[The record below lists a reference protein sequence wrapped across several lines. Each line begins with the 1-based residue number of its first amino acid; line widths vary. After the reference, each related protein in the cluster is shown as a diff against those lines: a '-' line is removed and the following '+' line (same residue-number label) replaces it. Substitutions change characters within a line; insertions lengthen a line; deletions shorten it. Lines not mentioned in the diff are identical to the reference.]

1 LKIMTDE
8 VIIRTLGLTKD
19 FKTLRAVND
28 LNLEVKKGQTY
39 GFLGPNGAGKSTTIR
54 MLTGF
59 MTPTAGSIELMGMDM
74 LKNPCSVR
82 ERMGIVPDQFGFYPL
97 MTADEHLKFYG
108 DLYGMNPKD
117 RDDNI
122 DKLIPMVGLDERR
135 EAKLGEYSHGMK
147 QRLAIAQALLNDPDL
162 LFLDEP
168 TTGLD
173 PQGSYETRQL
183 IKKLSQGGLTIFVS
197 SHILPEIQEIASH
210 VGIINRGILIKQD
223 TIDNIMAATSQTG
236 GVIIMVQVAKPGDL
250 STVLKD
256 RDWVLGVQAVDSH
269 GFRVSVTDRGRIPEL
284 SKMVA
289 NSEFGLFSIYEMQA
303 TLEQVFLDL
312 TRGEAQ

>member
-1 LKIMTDE
+1 MTNDE
-8 VIIRTLGLTKD
+8 VIIRTQGLTKD
-19 FKTLRAVND
+19 FKKLRAVNN

-59 MTPTAGSIELMGMDM
+59 MTPTSGSIELMGMDM

-108 DLYGMNPKD
+108 DLYGMDPKH
-117 RDDNI
+117 RDENI
-122 DKLIPMVGLDERR
+122 DELIPMVGLDERR

-183 IKKLSQGGLTIFVS
+183 IKKLSEGGLTIFVS
-197 SHILPEIQEIASH
+197 SHILPEVQEIASH

-223 TIDNIMAATSQTG
+223 TIDSIMAATSQTG
-236 GVIIMVQVAKPGDL
+236 GVMILIQIAQPGDL
-250 STVLKD
+250 TALLKD
-256 RDWVLGVQAVDSH
+256 FDWVLGVQPIDAH
-269 GFRVSVTDRGRIPEL
+269 GFRVSISDKAHIPEL
-284 SKMVA
+284 SKTVA
-289 NSEFGLFSIYEMQA
+289 NSDFGMISIYEMQA

-312 TRGEAQ
+312 TRRDAQ

>member
-1 LKIMTDE
+1 MTDNE
-8 VIIRTLGLTKD
+8 VIIRTQGLTKD
-19 FKTLRAVND
+19 FKKLRAVNN

-59 MTPTAGSIELMGMDM
+59 MTPTSGSIELMGMDM

-97 MTADEHLKFYG
+97 MTADEHLQFYG
-108 DLYGMNPKD
+108 DLYGMDKKD
-117 RDDNI
+117 RDENI
-122 DKLIPMVGLDERR
+122 DNLIPMVGLDERR

-147 QRLAIAQALLNDPDL
+147 QRLAIAQALLNDPDM

-173 PQGSYETRQL
+173 PQGSFETRQL
-183 IKKLSQGGLTIFVS
+183 IKKLSDGGLTIFVS
-197 SHILPEIQEIASH
+197 SHILPEVQEIASH
-210 VGIINRGILIKQD
+210 VGIINHGLLIRQD
-223 TIDNIMAATSQTG
+223 TIEKIMTSTSATG
-236 GVIIMVQVAKPGDL
+236 GIMMLIQISRPGDL
-250 STVLKD
+250 SALLKD
-256 RDWVLGVQAVDSH
+256 LDWVSAVQAIDAH
-269 GFRVSVTDRGRIPEL
+269 GYRVSITDRNHIPEL
-284 SKMVA
+284 SKTVA
-289 NSEFGLFSIYEMQA
+289 NSEFGMVSIYEMQA

-312 TRGEAQ
+312 TRGDAQ

>member
-1 LKIMTDE
+1 MTNNE
-8 VIIRTLGLTKD
+8 VIIRTQGLTKD
-19 FKTLRAVND
+19 FKKLRAVNN
-28 LNLEVKKGQTY
+28 LNLDVKKGQTY

-59 MTPTAGSIELMGMDM
+59 MSPTSGSIELMGMDM

-97 MTADEHLKFYG
+97 LTADEHLKFYG
-108 DLYGMNPKD
+108 DLYGMDPKD
-117 RDDNI
+117 RDENI
-122 DKLIPMVGLDERR
+122 DNLIPMVGLDERR

-173 PQGSYETRQL
+173 PQGSFETRQL
-183 IKKLSQGGLTIFVS
+183 IKKLSEGGLTIFVS
-197 SHILPEIQEIASH
+197 SHILPEVQEIASH
-210 VGIINRGILIKQD
+210 VGIINRGLLIRQD
-223 TIDNIMAATSQTG
+223 TIEKIMTTTSATG
-236 GVIIMVQVAKPGDL
+236 GIMMLIQIDRPGDL
-250 STVLKD
+250 SVLLKD
-256 RDWVLGVQAVDSH
+256 LDWVSGIQAIDAH
-269 GFRVSVTDRGRIPEL
+269 GFRVSITDKSHIPEL

-289 NSEFGLFSIYEMQA
+289 NSEFGMVSIYEMQA

-312 TRGEAQ
+312 TRGDAK